1 MGKRSYY
8 CDYSLFACFL
18 CNSQCF
24 NFFEIKLDKL
34 CEIVYNYVC
43 HSQSCPSGRR
53 SMIGNHVYGSPVP
66 RVQIPHSA
74 PLRSSDFK
82 IWDCYFCF
90 TSKGFEPYAM
100 FCGCHDNGVASKISI
115 SVATAR
121 SIEFCKNKIQIPH
134 SAPLR
139 SSDFKVWDCYFCFTS
154 KGFEP
159 YAMFCKNGI
168 QTAF

>member
-53 SMIGNHVYGSPVP
+53 SMIGNHVYGFPVP

-74 PLRSSDFK
+74 PLRSSDSRFG
-82 IWDCYFCF
+82 IATFVLLQRDLNPMRCF
-90 TSKGFEPYAM
+90 A
-100 FCGCHDNGVASKISI
+100 
-115 SVATAR
+115 VATTTEWRAKLAYR
-121 SIEFCKNKIQIPH
+121 
-134 SAPLR
+134 LR
-139 SSDFKVWDCYFCFTS
+139 LQGALNFVKTKFKSFTLRH
-154 KGFEP
+154 
-159 YAMFCKNGI
+159 
-168 QTAF
+168 